1 MSLSITRADRAA
13 AAAAA
18 EQSSRALRWD
28 ALRACPRCA
37 VELMHA
43 ARTLRIDLRAR
54 PELAFL
60 AELALC
66 LPLPAGWEPIPG
78 GSSYRNTIT
87 KVTVASHPLQLCA
100 VAFT

>member
-1 MSLSITRADRAA
+1 
-13 AAAAA
+13 
-18 EQSSRALRWD
+18 
-28 ALRACPRCA
+28 
-37 VELMHA
+37 MHA
-43 ARTLRIDLRAR
+43 ARALRVDLRAR

-78 GSSYRNTIT
+78 IPGGSSYRNSIT

-100 VAFT
+100 AAFT

>member
-1 MSLSITRADRAA
+1 
-13 AAAAA
+13 
-18 EQSSRALRWD
+18 
-28 ALRACPRCA
+28 
-37 VELMHA
+37 MHA
-43 ARTLRIDLRAR
+43 ARALRVDLRGR

-78 GSSYRNTIT
+78 SSYRNSIT

-100 VAFT
+100 AAFT